1 MSSEQQ
7 APVVSPAWNGSQW
20 MIWTGTEWI
29 PAPPP
34 PKKRHNKAALVLVII
49 IGLAFGFVFVS
60 CMNNAPTPTPRAC
73 PSTYVAPGDLVGSFQ
88 DGFNKGLNGCP

>member
-34 PKKRHNKAALVLVII
+34 PKKRHNKAAIVLVII
-49 IGLAFGFVFVS
+49 IGLAFGLAFGS
-60 CMNNAPTPTPRAC
+60 CMNKVPTPNKAAC
-73 PSTYVAPGDLVGSFQ
+73 PAVSAAPGDLVGSFQ
-88 DGFNKGLNGCP
+88 QGLSDGLNGCP